1 MSLEGVESFI
11 DLPQEEAALLQVV
24 PPAWRAPTA
33 VLGEPG
39 ATLAPFIPLRLP
51 FEPLLPHHNHD
62 TALQVAPKTELHHD
76 HQTFL
81 PGWAP

>member
-51 FEPLLPHHNHD
+51 FEHLLPRHNHD

>member
-1 MSLEGVESFI
+1 MSLEGVETFI
-11 DLPQEEAALLQVV
+11 DLPQEEAALLQV
-24 PPAWRAPTA
+24 APTA

-51 FEPLLPHHNHD
+51 FEPLLPYHNHD